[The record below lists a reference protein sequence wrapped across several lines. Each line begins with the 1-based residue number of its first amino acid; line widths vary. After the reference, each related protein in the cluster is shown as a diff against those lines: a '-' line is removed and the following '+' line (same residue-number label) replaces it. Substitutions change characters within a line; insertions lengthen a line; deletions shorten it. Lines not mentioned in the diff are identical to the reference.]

1 MQLAGVTGSAA
12 AAAADANGMEVDGQ
26 QQPAASTSG
35 RKLFVGSQE
44 LGYSRPHM
52 EVGEGGWVGGWCGW
66 LVWVWVAGW
75 LDERVG
81 G

>member
-12 AAAADANGMEVDGQ
+12 AADANGMEVDGQQQ

-44 LGYSRPHM
+44 LGYSRPQM
-52 EVGEGGWVGGWCGW
+52 EVC
-66 LVWVWVAGW
+66 VAFS
-75 LDERVG
+75 DAFQ
-81 G
+81 